1 MCNLILFILRSE
13 GVMVGM
19 FELKKH
25 LEDVSNGK
33 GWEGREGNNAFY
45 AAVAKKLIKIDRKG
59 PMKGGTVRLDKV

>member
-1 MCNLILFILRSE
+1 M
-13 GVMVGM
+13 GM